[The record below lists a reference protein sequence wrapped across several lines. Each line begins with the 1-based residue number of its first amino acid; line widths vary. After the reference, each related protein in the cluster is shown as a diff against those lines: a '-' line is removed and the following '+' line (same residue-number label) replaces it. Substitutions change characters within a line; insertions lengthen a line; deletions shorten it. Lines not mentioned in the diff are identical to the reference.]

1 MIFTK
6 KSQIYSCISI
16 CYYTVYNSRNLFHSS
31 GPVIVSLY
39 PRPLM
44 VRLTSM
50 GLNVKNFVTC
60 TRTHAQLKAN
70 MFYTQLPLHDEVVN
84 YSINQHN
91 RDGVVDK
98 FCSKKLILL
107 KINNR
112 PFMLIRYQ
120 F

>member
-31 GPVIVSLY
+31 GPVRVSLY

-50 GLNVKNFVTC
+50 GLNVKKLCNMHTYAC
-60 TRTHAQLKAN
+60 TAEGKYVL
-70 MFYTQLPLHDEVVN
+70 YTTTTT
-84 YSINQHN
+84 
-91 RDGVVDK
+91 
-98 FCSKKLILL
+98 
-107 KINNR
+107 
-112 PFMLIRYQ
+112 
-120 F
+120 

>member
-6 KSQIYSCISI
+6 RSQIYSCIYI
-16 CYYTVYNSRNLFHSS
+16 YHYTVYNSRNLLHSS
-31 GPVIVSLY
+31 GPVRVSLY

-98 FCSKKLILL
+98 FRSKKLILL
-107 KINNR
+107 KINNI
-112 PFMLIRYQ
+112 PFMFVRYQ